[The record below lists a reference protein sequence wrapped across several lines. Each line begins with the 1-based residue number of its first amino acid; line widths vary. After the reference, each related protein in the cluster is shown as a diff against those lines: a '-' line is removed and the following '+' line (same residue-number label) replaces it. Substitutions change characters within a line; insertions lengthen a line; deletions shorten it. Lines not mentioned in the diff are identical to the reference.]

1 MNTNSITRWGNEA
14 KNLLPKGE
22 LLVLP
27 NLAHTINY
35 TGFESLAAVTRHYVL
50 YEQVVLPRTSEEVSF
65 VRVLLRIKK

>member
-1 MNTNSITRWGNEA
+1 MYRWGTEA

-35 TGFESLAAVTRHYVL
+35 SGSESLAAVTRHYIL
-50 YEQVVLPRTSEEVSF
+50 YDQVVLPRTSEEVPF
-65 VRVLLRIKK
+65 VR